1 MVAMN
6 MLRGIADVMR
16 DTVLDRRENP
26 KDDIISLLWAADIDG
41 EPMTFEIMQSYCAIM
56 FIAGLDTVVNSM
68 GFGARHLA
76 ANPDLQDE
84 LRGDPEAI
92 ANASKELLRCYAFV
106 GPMRILK
113 QRLRVLRRVV
123 QAG

>member
-1 MVAMN
+1 M
-6 MLRGIADVMR
+6 
-16 DTVLDRRENP
+16 
-26 KDDIISLLWAADIDG
+26 ISLLWAADIDG
-41 EPMTFEIMQSYCAIM
+41 EPMTFEIMESYCAIM

-68 GFGARHLA
+68 GFGVRHLA

-92 ANASKELLRCYAFV
+92 ADRVEGTAALLRLRRADADPEA
-106 GPMRILK
+106 G
-113 QRLRVLRRVV
+113 LRVLRRVV